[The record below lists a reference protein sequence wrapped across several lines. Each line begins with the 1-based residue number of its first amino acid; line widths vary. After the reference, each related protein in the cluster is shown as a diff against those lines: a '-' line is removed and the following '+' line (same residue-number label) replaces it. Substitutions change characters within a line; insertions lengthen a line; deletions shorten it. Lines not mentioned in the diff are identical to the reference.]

1 MGKKMNKAQISLF
14 VFGLYMI
21 FVVGFGFM
29 FVPMFVLNLFGL
41 SAGDDAWI
49 RFVGMLA
56 SIIGVYYVLATR
68 AGLDRF
74 YPWTVPGRY
83 YAAAFM
89 IGLFLLGKLGFAIL
103 LFAAIDIIAATWT
116 WLAIRSVNE

>member
-1 MGKKMNKAQISLF
+1 MNKAQVSLF

-21 FVVGFGFM
+21 FVVGLGFM
-29 FVPMFVLNLFGL
+29 LVPMFVLGLFDL
-41 SAGDDAWI
+41 SAGDDVWI

-56 SIIGVYYVLATR
+56 SIVGAYYVLASR

-74 YPWTVPGRY
+74 YAWTVPGRY
-83 YAAAFM
+83 YAGAFM
-89 IGLFLLGKLGFAIL
+89 IAMFLFGKIGPAIL

-116 WLAIRSVNE
+116 WLALRSGN